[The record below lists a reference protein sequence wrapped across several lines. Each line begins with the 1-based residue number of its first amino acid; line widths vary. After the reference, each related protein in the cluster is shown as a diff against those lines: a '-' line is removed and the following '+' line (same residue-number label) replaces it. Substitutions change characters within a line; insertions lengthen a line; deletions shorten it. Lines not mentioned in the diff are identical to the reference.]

1 MSKKQHKKKPA
12 QPVAAATKLPIDN
25 LNAIADKRTGGAINI
40 SGITYQTLYATYTL
54 LKEFAGEYSDAGVRL
69 EGLEDIDL
77 NKGRLDLN
85 GQELIQ
91 LKSSINS
98 LDAAGFVEMGVLRNF
113 LEVYRLDKAYKYRF
127 VYNMNIAAGN
137 LESLVA
143 QKLKGNSLDYW
154 QQKIGAI
161 AKDIPDFRLEDFL
174 ARVSFEKVT
183 AEMLFTRSV
192 SLLLDKYKVNPGT
205 ELQYLKSIFYLAL
218 EWSKDRS
225 SVNHRIFWQA
235 MQQVTDAFYKGPI
248 NQAVVNGWIVPVKF
262 LPDTNTDAAAYFDGK
277 AARPEHITSQLPAR
291 RPVWE
296 RHLQEQLERVDVAL
310 IKSSSGQGKSTL
322 AWQTAFNLTPK
333 YTVYQLLHVQLAEYT
348 EPIVDFIKSRVQIGE
363 SPLIVLDGLDQQLQH
378 WTAVVL
384 RLTAFPV
391 KFLLT
396 AREEDWYSFSNDL
409 SKINIQITNIALK
422 EDEAKSIYQQLK
434 EKKKVHVGNKNWQTS
449 WEQIREKGL
458 LIEFTY
464 LLTKGEMIAER
475 LTAQIKK
482 LNAEGRN
489 SAAKIEMLRMIGFAD
504 ILGIRLKSKTL
515 LKHIQDTTGISGD
528 RGELLK
534 ELELEYFVKFGE
546 QYVEGLHPVRSAHLV
561 KLLHEYV
568 AAEDSLMSLLGIIGP
583 EYYAQ
588 FAVGA
593 LDHVSDKQQ
602 FLKNTAEIIAGK
614 RLIDM
619 IAVIDGLMKR
629 EPQLYW
635 EKNKET
641 FDKVFENGG
650 LEVFIAD
657 TLPFMQLNM
666 IARLLE
672 SFGDEYKNPSTLLD
686 NLMALSKY
694 NFQDSDVASF
704 IQLLEIALGKKE
716 ISERDGLSRL
726 LKWID
731 KTEHIN
737 KLSVNITEADLLNA
751 MEGMD
756 LAAADELFYY
766 LRATQPARYKSFAT
780 LHKNNIFSWLKR
792 ATDTVSVE
800 EQGNNL
806 HLQYVHDPDKDK
818 LNEQSVARIEVFHS
832 FFPDYDEYHTDLIY
846 LPFPNE
852 QIFKVTRM
860 DAHKEMP
867 AKNLFD
873 PFEVQINQTWSRTIL
888 KNYEAE
894 SVYDWQNEF
903 IALRKTLLEFTK
915 RCTQFAEF
923 LIENNEARKKPAV
936 QHLIQVSNEALTMIR
951 TRKRFPDQSSREED
965 ALFKK
970 QYREIDEW
978 VLGSQNFINQF
989 SLLVLKEP
997 NQHLTLINLR
1007 KMVLKLAN
1015 AQRGFHD
1022 ISGENNTYFTLNELE
1037 NEETTWYWRLRA
1049 TVEYFEK
1056 FRDTSVN
1063 AAKAAVSSWWANDQ
1077 TERPLILQEGL
1088 RIIGEKSPYNF
1099 LPPSAINEDEYGRT
1113 AAIGV
1118 IGLPEDPVEMENQ
1131 LFEMIWT
1138 LVPLSSLDIL
1148 TYDLII
1154 VRERKASGGVRV
1166 QQTYLEKLLN
1176 LNDTGEFEPSEFGN
1190 PIPINLEPE
1199 TVALLPGVFMPDISG
1214 MNLTQDF
1221 SKTITA
1227 LWQLQQY
1234 RTFLDPAKPVEQQWF
1249 DALEQDY
1256 RHKVDRLLSQLE
1268 ETEKADCETLAPLY
1282 EQIFNTKAQV
1292 PTSLFVDTL
1301 MKKVLDI
1308 NEQIFQQNGTS
1319 GN

>member
-1 MSKKQHKKKPA
+1 MSKKQNKKKPA
-12 QPVAAATKLPIDN
+12 RPVTAATKLPIDN
-25 LNAIADKRTGGAINI
+25 LNAIADKRTGGAVNI
-40 SGITYQTLYATYTL
+40 HGITYQTLYATHTL
-54 LKEFAGEYSDAGVRL
+54 LREFAGEHSDAEIRL
-69 EGLEDIDL
+69 EGLEDIDV
-77 NKGRLDLN
+77 NKGQLNLN

-98 LDAAGFVEMGVLRNF
+98 LDGAGFVEMGVLKNF
-113 LEVYRLDKAYKYRF
+113 LEVYRLDKTYKYRF
-127 VYNMNIAAGN
+127 VYNMTIAAGN

-143 QKLKGNSLDYW
+143 QKLKNNSLDYW
-154 QQKIGAI
+154 QRKIGVL

-174 ARVSFEKVT
+174 TRLSFEKVT
-183 AEMLFTRSV
+183 AEILFTRSV
-192 SLLLDKYKVNPGT
+192 NLLLDKYKVNPGT
-205 ELQYLKSIFYLAL
+205 ELQYLKSIFFLAL

-225 SVNHRIFWQA
+225 TINHQIFQQA
-235 MQQVTDAFYKGPI
+235 IQQITDAFYKGPI

-262 LPDTNTDAAAYFDGK
+262 LPNANTDAAAYFDGK
-277 AARPEHITSQLPAR
+277 AARPEHIASQLPAR

-296 RHLQEQLERVDVAL
+296 RHLQEQLESVDVAV

-322 AWQTAFNLTPK
+322 AWQTAFNLSPK
-333 YTVYQLLHVQLAEYT
+333 YTVYQLLHAQLAEYT

-363 SPLIVLDGLDQQLQH
+363 SPLMVLDGLDQQLQH

-396 AREEDWYSFSNDL
+396 TREEDWYSFSNDL

-434 EKKKVHVGNKNWQTS
+434 EKKKVHSGNKNWQTS

-475 LTAQIKK
+475 LSAQIKK
-482 LNAEGRN
+482 LNARERN
-489 SAAKIEMLRMIGFAD
+489 SAAKIELLRMIGFAD
-504 ILGIRLKSKTL
+504 VLGIRLKSKTL

-528 RGELLK
+528 RGVLLK

-568 AAEDSLMSLLGIIGP
+568 TAEESLTSLLDIIGP

-614 RLIDM
+614 SLIDM
-619 IAVIDGLMKR
+619 VAVIDGLMKR
-629 EPQLYW
+629 EPQRYW
-635 EKNKET
+635 VNNKEV

-650 LEVFIAD
+650 LEIFIAD

-666 IARLLE
+666 IANLLE
-672 SFGDEYKNPSTLLD
+672 NFGDEYKNPSTLLG
-686 NLMALSKY
+686 NLRALNKY

-704 IQLLEIALGKKE
+704 ISLLETALSKNDIKE
-716 ISERDGLSRL
+716 REGLSRL

-731 KTEHIN
+731 KVENTN
-737 KLSVNITEADLLNA
+737 KLSIDITEADLLKA
-751 MEGMD
+751 LEGMD
-756 LAAADELFYY
+756 LASADELFYY
-766 LRATQPARYKSFAT
+766 FRATQPARYRSFTA
-780 LHKNNIFSWLKR
+780 LHKNTIFSWLKR
-792 ATDTVSVE
+792 ATNTVSVE

-806 HLQYVHDPDKDK
+806 HLQYLHDLDKNK

-852 QIFKVTRM
+852 EMFKVTRM

-873 PFEVQINQTWSRTIL
+873 AFEVQINQSWLRTIL

-894 SVYDWQNEF
+894 SVYDWQNEY
-903 IALRKTLLEFTK
+903 IALRKSLLEFTK
-915 RCTQFAEF
+915 RCTQFVEF
-923 LIENNEARKKPAV
+923 LIENNETRKKPAV
-936 QHLIQVSNEALTMIR
+936 QHLIQISNEALAMIR
-951 TRKRFPDQSSREED
+951 TRKRFPDQSIREED
-965 ALFKK
+965 AMFKK
-970 QYREIDEW
+970 QYKEIDEW
-978 VLGSQNFINQF
+978 VLGTQNFINQF

-997 NQHLTLINLR
+997 NHHLALINMK

-1015 AQRGFHD
+1015 AQLGFHH

-1056 FRDTSVN
+1056 FRDTPVN
-1063 AAKAAVSSWWANDQ
+1063 AAKNVVRDWWDNDQ
-1077 TERPLILQEGL
+1077 IERPLILQEGL
-1088 RIIGEKSPYNF
+1088 RIIGEKSRYTF
-1099 LPPSAINEDEYGRT
+1099 LPPSVINEDEYGRT

-1118 IGLPEDPVEMENQ
+1118 LGLPRDTVEMENE

-1138 LVPLSSLDIL
+1138 LVPLSTLDIL

-1154 VRERKASGGVRV
+1154 VRAGNASGAIRV

-1190 PIPINLEPE
+1190 PIPIDLQSE
-1199 TVALLPGVFMPDISG
+1199 TVALLPGVTIPDVSG

-1234 RTFLDPAKPVEQQWF
+1234 RSYLDPAKPVEQKWF

-1256 RHKVDRLLSQLE
+1256 RHKIDRLLTQLE
-1268 ETEKADCETLAPLY
+1268 EIEKADCDTLAPLY
-1282 EQIFNTKAQV
+1282 EQLFNSKEHV
-1292 PTSLFVDTL
+1292 PTELFVDTL
-1301 MKKVLDI
+1301 MKKVLDV
-1308 NEQIFQQNGTS
+1308 NERIFQQNGTS
-1319 GN
+1319 GH